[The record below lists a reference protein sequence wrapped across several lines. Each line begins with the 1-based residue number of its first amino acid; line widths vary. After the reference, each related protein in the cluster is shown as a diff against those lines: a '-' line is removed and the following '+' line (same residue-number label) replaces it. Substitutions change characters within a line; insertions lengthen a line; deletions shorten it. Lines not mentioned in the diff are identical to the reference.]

1 MTGTFLLAAFIL
13 AIRKMSQ
20 LFCLGDLQFILF
32 SDNLLKSDDGNG
44 KVFKGTFKGESVA
57 VKKLSLNCPDI
68 SQDEQQWENLTKLQN
83 EHLVKYHQCMV
94 HDNFR

>member
-1 MTGTFLLAAFIL
+1 MTGTFLLGAFIL

-20 LFCLGDLQFILF
+20 LFCLGDLQFS
-32 SDNLLKSDDGNG
+32 SDNLLRSDDDG
-44 KVFKGTFKGESVA
+44 VFKGTFKGESVA

-68 SQDEQQWENLTKLQN
+68 LQDEQQWENLTKLQN

-94 HDNFR
+94 QDNFR

>member
-1 MTGTFLLAAFIL
+1 MTGTFLLAALIL

-20 LFCLGDLQFILF
+20 LFCLGDLQFS
-32 SDNLLKSDDGNG
+32 SDNLLRSDDDG
-44 KVFKGTFKGESVA
+44 VFKGTFKGEPVA

-68 SQDEQQWENLTKLQN
+68 SQDEQQLEKLTKLQN

-94 HDNFR
+94 QDNFR